1 MKILLKNISDT
12 ELLSKTKGLVLKE
25 RELIGEIIAHLAEIE
40 TRKLYCDLK
49 YRSLYDY
56 CTEELGYTNDQAYR
70 RICAMRLTKQL
81 PQVKEKLENGTIS
94 LSSAN
99 MFSVLIKDAKMEKP
113 EQVKVLNLIEGK
125 SKSETATLIE
135 NIRSEKQL
143 PPPAKKKVIVKQTEG
158 SKEVRLSVSISKETL
173 DKIEQVKSLY
183 ANRNRNGESLD
194 LDKVLDMMAQAAL
207 DKYEEELAPKK
218 EVRRINK
225 RENLGAK
232 KKSRYISKETKYKVY
247 KKAGGKCQFCG
258 STKNLQYDHS
268 IPYAKGGSN
277 EHANIRLLCSNCN
290 LRQGVLVFGT
300 SVMKRE
306 TVEVSRPGTNSCSSK
321 LN

>member
-1 MKILLKNISDT
+1 MQILLKNISDT

-56 CTEELGYTNDQAYR
+56 CTAELGYTNDQAYR
-70 RICAMRLTKQL
+70 RISAMRLTKQL
-81 PQVKEKLENGTIS
+81 PQVKEKLEDGTIS

-99 MFSVLIKDAKMEKP
+99 MFSVLIKDTKMETQ
-113 EQVKVLNLIEGK
+113 EQVEVLKLIEGK

-143 PPPAKKKVIVKQTEG
+143 PPPAKKKVVVKQTEG
-158 SKEVRLSVSISKETL
+158 ANVVRLSVSISKETL
-173 DKIEQVKSLY
+173 AKIEQVKSLY
-183 ANRNRNGESLD
+183 AKKNKNGETFD

-207 DKYEEELAPKK
+207 EKYEEELAPKK
-218 EVRRINK
+218 EVRKIK
-225 RENLGAK
+225 SENRKAK
-232 KKSRYISKETKYKVY
+232 QKSRHISKETKYQVY
-247 KKAGGKCQFCG
+247 KKANGKCQLCG
-258 STKNLQYDHS
+258 STKSLQYDHAN
-268 IPYAKGGSN
+268 PHAKGGGN
-277 EHANIRLLCSNCN
+277 EQSNIRLLCSNCN

-300 SVMKRE
+300 SAMKRDCE
-306 TVEVSRPGTNSCSSK
+306 KMKESFVLGRTGELK
-321 LN
+321 